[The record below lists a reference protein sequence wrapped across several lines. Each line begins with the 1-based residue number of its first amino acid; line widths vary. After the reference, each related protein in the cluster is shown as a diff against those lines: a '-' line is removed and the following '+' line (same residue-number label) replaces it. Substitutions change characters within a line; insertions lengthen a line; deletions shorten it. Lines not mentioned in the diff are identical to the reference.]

1 MPEEPCQCPDCQRF
15 YREHDRL
22 IREFPTLRQQQ
33 ELNWAALQSFR
44 TLSGRVL
51 EDLQKQ
57 QGARQQQDQA
67 AANARGPAA
76 SADESSDGLQ
86 QAMADL
92 ENINAHLFSI
102 EALMERV
109 FDVRVPEE
117 IEQKFRELAGELAP
131 DPLNVDRL
139 RLNRLLHQTPDLP
152 RPQLKQASRCVAD
165 KGGQSFP
172 PRPFGIT
179 TVEKSPHQDKAVAS
193 S

>member
-51 EDLQKQ
+51 EELQKQ
-57 QGARQQQDQA
+57 QSASQHQDQA

-152 RPQLKQASRCVAD
+152 DRS
-165 KGGQSFP
+165 
-172 PRPFGIT
+172 
-179 TVEKSPHQDKAVAS
+179 
-193 S
+193 

>member
-1 MPEEPCQCPDCQRF
+1 MSEEPCQCPDCQRF

-22 IREFPTLRQQQ
+22 IRENPSLRQQQ

-44 TLSGRVL
+44 TLAGRVL
-51 EDLQKQ
+51 EELQKHY
-57 QGARQQQDQA
+57 GDSETPVA
-67 AANARGPAA
+67 APIESAKADT
-76 SADESSDGLQ
+76 ADEPDAMQ

-117 IEQKFRELAGELAP
+117 VEQKFREVAGELAP
-131 DPLNVDRL
+131 DPLNADRL

-152 RPQLKQASRCVAD
+152 DHRP
-165 KGGQSFP
+165 
-172 PRPFGIT
+172 
-179 TVEKSPHQDKAVAS
+179 
-193 S
+193 

>member
-1 MPEEPCQCPDCQRF
+1 VPEEPCQCPDCQRF

-57 QGARQQQDQA
+57 QSARQRQDQA

-76 SADESSDGLQ
+76 SAEESSDGLQ

-117 IEQKFRELAGELAP
+117 IEQKFRALAGELAP

-152 RPQLKQASRCVAD
+152 DRS
-165 KGGQSFP
+165 
-172 PRPFGIT
+172 
-179 TVEKSPHQDKAVAS
+179 
-193 S
+193 

>member
-57 QGARQQQDQA
+57 QSARQQQDQS

-76 SADESSDGLQ
+76 SADESSEGLQ

-152 RPQLKQASRCVAD
+152 DRS
-165 KGGQSFP
+165 
-172 PRPFGIT
+172 
-179 TVEKSPHQDKAVAS
+179 
-193 S
+193 

>member
-57 QGARQQQDQA
+57 QSARQQPDQTPTVTHGQPA
-67 AANARGPAA
+67 AAE
-76 SADESSDGLQ
+76 ESSDGLQ

-152 RPQLKQASRCVAD
+152 DRS
-165 KGGQSFP
+165 
-172 PRPFGIT
+172 
-179 TVEKSPHQDKAVAS
+179 
-193 S
+193 

>member
-1 MPEEPCQCPDCQRF
+1 MPEEPCQCPDCHRF

-57 QGARQQQDQA
+57 QSASQHQDQA

-152 RPQLKQASRCVAD
+152 DRS
-165 KGGQSFP
+165 
-172 PRPFGIT
+172 
-179 TVEKSPHQDKAVAS
+179 
-193 S
+193 